1 MNIQKVL
8 KSLAIDK
15 TNIGVSTGA
24 KWIKTNAP
32 VLTSYSPVDG
42 KKIAIATTADEKTYH
57 AVIDKQLLLL
67 TIGVCGQRPNEARW
81 CVKLVTNC
89 ASIKKP

>member
-8 KSLAIDK
+8 KSLSIDK

-32 VLTSYSPVDG
+32 VLTSHSPVDG
-42 KKIAIATTADEKTYH
+42 KKIDFAKNANK
-57 AVIDKQLLLL
+57 
-67 TIGVCGQRPNEARW
+67 
-81 CVKLVTNC
+81 
-89 ASIKKP
+89 